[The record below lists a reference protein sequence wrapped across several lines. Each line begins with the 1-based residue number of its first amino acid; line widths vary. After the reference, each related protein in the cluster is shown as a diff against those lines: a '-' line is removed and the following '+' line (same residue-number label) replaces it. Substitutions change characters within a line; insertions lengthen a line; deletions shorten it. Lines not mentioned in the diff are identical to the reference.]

1 MTTAPGLVRPVP
13 APITPASVRAQNR
26 PHRQTGRIVTLT
38 VLSLLTLAPFAVMMI
53 VAMSP
58 AGEPTIPDQWP
69 SRLTFENLQTVLAQR
84 GFLRWT
90 INSAIY
96 AIATVVLI
104 LLTASMAG
112 YAFAKKRFPGHNV
125 IMWSMLAMLMV
136 PMQVLLIPFFVM
148 MNNLGG
154 VDTYWGLIVPSLAN
168 AQAVFLLRQFIA
180 ELPDELFE
188 AATIDGASEWRIY
201 LQLVLPLSKP
211 ILATLGI
218 FVFLWHWN
226 DFIWPLVIT
235 QSAEMQVLTVGLAS
249 MRGANVSNAEVM
261 SGAAISVIPCLFVFA
276 LAQRYLI
283 TSIATSGL
291 KG

>member
-1 MTTAPGLVRPVP
+1 VTAAPDLVRPVRP
-13 APITPASVRAQNR
+13 GTTPAAPPVVRR
-26 PHRQTGRIVTLT
+26 ERRQIGLIITLA

-53 VAMSP
+53 VALSP
-58 AGEPTIPDQWP
+58 AGEPTIPHQWP
-69 SRLTFENLQTVLAQR
+69 SRLTSENLQSVFSQQ

-90 INSAIY
+90 LNSAIY
-96 AIATVVLI
+96 SITTVVLI

-112 YAFAKKRFPGHNV
+112 YAFAKRRFPGHNIV
-125 IMWSMLAMLMV
+125 MWSMLAMLMV
-136 PMQVLLIPFFVM
+136 PMQVLLIPYFVM

-168 AQAVFLLRQFIA
+168 AQAVFLLRQFIN

-188 AATIDGASEWRIY
+188 AATLDGASEWRIY
-201 LQLVLPLSKP
+201 VQIVLPLCKP

-235 QSAEMQVLTVGLAS
+235 QSSEMQVLTVGLAS
-249 MRGANVSNAEVM
+249 MRGANVSQAEIM
-261 SGAAISVIPCLFVFA
+261 SGAAISVVPCLIVFA
-276 LAQRYLI
+276 FAQRYLI
-283 TSIATSGL
+283 NSIATSGL